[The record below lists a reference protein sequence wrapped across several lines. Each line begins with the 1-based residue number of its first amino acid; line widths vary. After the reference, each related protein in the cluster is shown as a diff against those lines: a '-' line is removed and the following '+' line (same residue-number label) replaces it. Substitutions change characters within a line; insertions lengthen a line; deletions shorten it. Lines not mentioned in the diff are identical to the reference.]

1 MNNKGFTLLELLI
14 AATIIGVLAVFA
26 TVSYKNSMAET
37 RVEAAKTKVRQIA
50 TAVSRVQLDY
60 PSVSLN
66 SLQGQVKDD
75 PTHRT
80 FFDCGS
86 STFNATNATSSLIGC
101 GYLENNGWGTTDKG
115 DSYFKYI
122 IYNQANHKVCA
133 ESVGNSKLPSRY
145 GSSFKYCIDTNNGK
159 EI

>member
-50 TAVSRVQLDY
+50 TAVSRLQLDY
-60 PSVSLN
+60 PSASLDN
-66 SLQGQVKDD
+66 LQGQLIDIGYTEANCD
-75 PTHRT
+75 A
-80 FFDCGS
+80 GS
-86 STFNATNATSSLIGC
+86 FTSPNSLMVC
-101 GYLENNGWGTTDKG
+101 GYLESNGWGGTSKG
-115 DSYFKYI
+115 DGYFKYI
-122 IYNQANHKVCA
+122 IYSNKVCA

-145 GSSFKYCIDTNNGK
+145 GASFKYCINTINGK